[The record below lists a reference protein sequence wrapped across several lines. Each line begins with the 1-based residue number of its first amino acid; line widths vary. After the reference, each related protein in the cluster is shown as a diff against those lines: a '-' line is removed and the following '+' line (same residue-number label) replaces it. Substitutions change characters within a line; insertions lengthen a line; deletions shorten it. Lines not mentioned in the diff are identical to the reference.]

1 MNTVKIYFITLSEDR
16 KVSFRDMNAGFSKDE
31 PYTREKT
38 ATVFFRVLSSFPK
51 TSPFPQDQSKKNV
64 GIKKK
69 KSSKLDFLQSLRF
82 VLIALG
88 RLPEQEPA
96 RRLLL

>member
-1 MNTVKIYFITLSEDR
+1 MNTAKIYFITLSEDR
-16 KVSFRDMNAGFSKDE
+16 KVSFRDMNAGSSKDE
-31 PYTREKT
+31 PYTRGKT

-69 KSSKLDFLQSLRF
+69 KSSKLDFFF
-82 VLIALG
+82 VAGPGI
-88 RLPEQEPA
+88 EPGTS
-96 RRLLL
+96 